1 MTLYWP
7 VDQPCRLK
15 PHVYHI
21 ALGCAGPLRPGY
33 PCCCAA
39 GLKMMINTGTV
50 GLNTT
55 SALNLAINET
65 ATLVASQSFTMRQFV
80 IRVMK

>member
-1 MTLYWP
+1 
-7 VDQPCRLK
+7 
-15 PHVYHI
+15 
-21 ALGCAGPLRPGY
+21 
-33 PCCCAA
+33 
-39 GLKMMINTGTV
+39 MMINTGTV